1 MKKLA
6 IFVEGLT
13 EQLFLEK
20 LIFELCSKN
29 NITVDLFQNS
39 GPMGQRRIRAITLSP
54 PNFKGKYYIAIYD
67 CRGDD
72 TVKSDILENLKTLTK
87 ANFEAVI
94 GLNDVYPRDLTSVK
108 LYLNY
113 YIPTAGIPIKMMLS
127 IMEIEAWFIAEE
139 NHYANISPKLTME
152 KIKAVLGLDICA
164 IDVETIAWPADT
176 LNSIYQIENMTY
188 LVKNK
193 ASKKGSKIRRT
204 VNAIDYSNL
213 YFNVRKR
220 VPALDK
226 LLQELETFLT

>member
-20 LIFELCSKN
+20 LIFELCNKN
-29 NITVDLFQNS
+29 NITIDLFQNS
-39 GPMGQRRIRAITLSP
+39 GPKGQRSIRAITLSP
-54 PNFKGKYYIAIYD
+54 PNISVKYYIAIYD

-72 TVKSDILENLKTLTK
+72 TVKSDILENLKSLTK
-87 ANFEAVI
+87 ANFETVI
-94 GLNDVYPRDLTSVK
+94 GLNDVYPRDLANVK

-113 YIPTAGIPIKMMLS
+113 YIPTAGIPIKMLLS

-139 NHYANISPKLTME
+139 NHYANISPKLTKD
-152 KIKAVLGLDICA
+152 KIKAILGLDLCT

-176 LNSIYQIENMTY
+176 LNSIYQIEKLTY
-188 LVKNK
+188 LIKNK
-193 ASKKGSKIRRT
+193 SKKKGSKIRRT

-220 VPALDK
+220 VPALNQ
-226 LLQELETFLT
+226 LLQEIETFLT